1 MLKKRLLKLLLILI
15 MMLLQLHG
23 MPASANTESPGKIKA
38 VTPGAIVTESSYL
51 VPLQDGR
58 DTLEL
63 IDTQSAEITAL
74 QGIVASKDL
83 QIDKLISAVEDLNRN
98 RIQERAEWQ
107 TQVQSLHEINN
118 KLETTLAKEKH
129 KRLTIGPFIG
139 LAHTGEGVIGI
150 GITYAII
157 SF

>member
-1 MLKKRLLKLLLILI
+1 MQRKKLLKLSLILI
-15 MMLLQLHG
+15 MMLSLLPG
-23 MPASANTESPGKIKA
+23 IPASANTGSEGKIKILS
-38 VTPGAIVTESSYL
+38 PGMQLTESSYV

-63 IDTQSAEITAL
+63 IDTQFAEVEAL
-74 QGIVASKDL
+74 RGIVASKDV
-83 QIDKLISAVEDLNRN
+83 QIDKLILAVQDLNRN
-98 RIQERAEWQ
+98 RIQERNEWQ

-150 GITYAII
+150 GITYNII
-157 SF
+157 GF

>member
-63 IDTQSAEITAL
+63 IDTQSAEVKAL
-74 QGIVASKDL
+74 QGIVVSKDI

-98 RIQERAEWQ
+98 RLQERAEWQ
-107 TQVQSLHEINN
+107 TQVKSISDKNYELNMD
-118 KLETTLAKEKH
+118 LTKEKN
-129 KRLTIGPFIG
+129 KRWAIGIFG
-139 LAHTGEGVIGI
+139 GMAHTGESVIGI
-150 GITYAII
+150 GITYSII
-157 SF
+157 KF

>member
-1 MLKKRLLKLLLILI
+1 MRNAKLLKLLLILI
-15 MMLLQLHG
+15 MMLLPLHG
-23 MPASANTESPGKIKA
+23 MPASASTENPGKIKTA
-38 VTPGAIVTESSYL
+38 TPGTILTESAYL
-51 VPLQDGR
+51 VPIEDGR

-74 QGIVASKDL
+74 RGIVASKDI

-98 RIQERAEWQ
+98 RIQERNEWQ

-118 KLETTLAKEKH
+118 KLETTLTREKH

>member
-1 MLKKRLLKLLLILI
+1 M
-15 MMLLQLHG
+15 
-23 MPASANTESPGKIKA
+23 
-38 VTPGAIVTESSYL
+38 
-51 VPLQDGR
+51 VPIQDGR

-63 IDTQSAEITAL
+63 IDTQSAEVKAL
-74 QGIVASKDL
+74 QDIVASKDI

-98 RIQERAEWQ
+98 RIQERNEWQ

-129 KRLTIGPFIG
+129 KRLAIGPFIG

>member
-1 MLKKRLLKLLLILI
+1 MLKKGLLKLLLILI

-23 MPASANTESPGKIKA
+23 MPASASTGSPGKIKT
-38 VTPGAIVTESSYL
+38 VTPGTIVTESAYL
-51 VPLQDGR
+51 VPLEDGR

-74 QGIVASKDL
+74 QGIVASKDI
-83 QIDKLISAVEDLNRN
+83 QIDRLISAVEDLNRN
-98 RIQERAEWQ
+98 RLEERTEWQ
-107 TQVQSLHEINN
+107 TQVQSLHKINN
-118 KLETTLAKEKH
+118 KLETTLANEKH
-129 KRLTIGPFIG
+129 KRLAIGPFIG